1 MVALSL
7 PQAPSPPVF
16 PLIPVCTFLLV
27 QEKSPFCSVQ
37 EAWVAPRAGP
47 KFSPAHLEAAEG
59 EDGIGVIE
67 TMVSAGLGVMGCV
80 PWQLVLLWFI

>member
-7 PQAPSPPVF
+7 PQAPFPLVF

-27 QEKSPFCSVQ
+27 QGKSPFCPVQ

-47 KFSPAHLEAAEG
+47 KFSPADLEAAEG
-59 EDGIGVIE
+59 EDGVGVIE
-67 TMVSAGLGVMGCV
+67 TIVLAGLGVMGCE
-80 PWQLVLLWFI
+80 PWQLSLLSFI